1 MATAPVAATSSIA
14 SAATSSL
21 NLNDPLRVLLTELTH
36 QDPFKPVD
44 NTDFMAQIAQFAS
57 LDSSQQINQSMNQLL
72 TLQAIN
78 QTVGLIGR
86 NVTAVTSAGATIRG
100 TVSTLTL
107 TNGLPRMT
115 IKTSTGDFVPDV
127 SINEL
132 QQVN

>member
-1 MATAPVAATSSIA
+1 
-14 SAATSSL
+14 
-21 NLNDPLRVLLTELTH
+21 
-36 QDPFKPVD
+36 
-44 NTDFMAQIAQFAS
+44 
-57 LDSSQQINQSMNQLL
+57 LL